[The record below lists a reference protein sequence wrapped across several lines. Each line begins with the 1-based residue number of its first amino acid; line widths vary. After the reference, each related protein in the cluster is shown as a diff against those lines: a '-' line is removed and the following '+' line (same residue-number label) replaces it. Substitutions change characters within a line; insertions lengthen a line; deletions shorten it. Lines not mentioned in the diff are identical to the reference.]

1 MSQEEPIPA
10 EAQAG
15 ICPECGGGLPAGALD
30 GLCPACLLQQGAG
43 PDSGTQPRLA
53 PFEPPAVAE
62 IARLFPQL
70 EISELVGKG
79 GLGAVY
85 RARQPA
91 LDRQVALKVMPIR
104 PGARAGFAE
113 RFSRFARALAKLS
126 HPNIV
131 AVHEFGQVEG
141 LHYFI
146 MEYVDGTTLRQME
159 RAGRLSPQQALA
171 TIPALCDA
179 LQYAHDEGIV
189 HRDIKPE
196 NVLVDRRGRVKIADF
211 GLARMLDPDAGAMRL
226 TGEGQVMGTPHYMAP
241 EQIEH
246 PLEVDHRADGAR
258 GALVALAIVLSVMA
272 LVALALLGL
281 VTVYWRLSRS
291 TAARAVRAD
300 VEQMIEQ
307 KSVPGLPRGRVVFRT
322 GNPSPETDGS
332 YVVADLVPESGSAL
346 PIAVR
351 LRPTYDVAA
360 GGSGFGPIL
369 ERSIDTGDADGQGL
383 VFFDLETGRVSRP
396 PFAVTFRPGHATFVE
411 LTPELLAWVRAQDM
425 DLLVHFGDR
434 SWDMLTLETQEDF
447 AGQSGDWA
455 SLAAEDAVAIFAR
468 KDAAG
473 QLRDLVPAS
482 SSGHSYS
489 EGLGSVTAC
498 RTRRNTV
505 GVYQVEGI
513 ENTTRRGV
521 GLRYKLVQTPALAPA
536 SGRN

>member
-1 MSQEEPIPA
+1 MTPSERREHDPLI
-10 EAQAG
+10 
-15 ICPECGGGLPAGALD
+15 
-30 GLCPACLLQQGAG
+30 
-43 PDSGTQPRLA
+43 GTLFADRYQVQSRL
-53 PFEPPAVAE
+53 
-62 IARLFPQL
+62 
-70 EISELVGKG
+70 GKG
-79 GLGAVY
+79 GMAIVYKAMDRNLG
-85 RARQPA
+85 R
-91 LDRQVALKVMPIR
+91 DVALKVLRTDVAPDPSAAKR
-104 PGARAGFAE
+104 LVREARAAAQLHHPHIITIHDVGEAGGVVFMVMEVLVGRPLSDMMEAE
-113 RFSRFARALAKLS
+113 GA
-126 HPNIV
+126 V
-131 AVHEFGQVEG
+131 AVER
-141 LHYFI
+141 
-146 MEYVDGTTLRQME
+146 TLDMGEQIASALSIAHS
-159 RAGRLSPQQALA
+159 AG
-171 TIPALCDA
+171 I
-179 LQYAHDEGIV
+179 I

-196 NVLVDRRGRVKIADF
+196 NLFLIDHGSKTDF
-211 GLARMLDPDAGAMRL
+211 IKMLDFSIAKLPNQMVTAALTRAGS
-226 TGEGQVMGTPHYMAP
+226 VFGTPHYMAP

-291 TAARAVRAD
+291 TAARAVRAE